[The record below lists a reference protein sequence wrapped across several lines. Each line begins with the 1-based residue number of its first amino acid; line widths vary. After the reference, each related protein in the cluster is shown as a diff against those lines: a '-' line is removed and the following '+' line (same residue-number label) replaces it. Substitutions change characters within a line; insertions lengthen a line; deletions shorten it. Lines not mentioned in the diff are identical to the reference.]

1 MSRSDKADGDG
12 MSRTAQELIYTK
24 VVPPTWMGGQIGR
37 EALLARLDAA
47 LHRRLTLIHAPA
59 GYGKTS
65 LLSQWR
71 ERLKHQSALIAWLT
85 LEKEDGDRKRL
96 AQYLWLALDMDGA
109 DVDTPRGGDDAPK
122 PLDMP
127 PRAALSAIINRL
139 VKETRP
145 AVLIFDDFHRAEGPD
160 VADFLQGFIRLAP
173 DNCHFVIASRD
184 YPQLGQSV
192 LAAEEQLLDFG
203 VEDLKFSVSETEAL
217 LKRNDDLKLDDG
229 DVRRIFKR
237 TEGWPIAL
245 QLTSLSL
252 RGGAD
257 HRRIVESFSGPS
269 SELARYL
276 SEQVLLALPPDVQE
290 IVTRTALI
298 DHLTGDVVNMLCERE
313 DGWLVLEQLEHQG
326 VFLTPLSA
334 DRRAYRYHQLFA
346 EYLRER
352 LSRCDGARFR
362 ALHRT
367 AAEWFAATGRVAEA
381 VNHAAQAE
389 DDDLLASILDD
400 AGGWRLIPEGRME
413 IISFGLDRLSPS
425 LIAAR
430 PRLALA
436 NVYLEIKRGEMKAAR
451 ADYDRFV
458 ADAAGADLSADLWTE
473 IRLVGDVLTEYEDA
487 PVTLED
493 LLEREALIRTLPSND
508 HLMLGNV
515 CESLGAKY
523 FLGGWLERA
532 LEPILAARAHH
543 QALDSLYSDLFTRF
557 LEARI
562 KRAQGRLDEASS
574 VLETAR
580 ELIESNFGA
589 RSDLAANC
597 AAYQAELLY
606 EQDRL
611 PEAQALLDWALPH
624 MEQSDGW
631 FDVYA
636 VAFFT
641 AARAA
646 AAESS
651 LDEARAMIAR
661 ARRVAG
667 QRRLRQLELL
677 SDLCELDLLINLRWD
692 DVAAR
697 RYADDIGLDALADDM
712 AEESPVY
719 RQVAV
724 AASLCRAKL
733 ALVERR
739 ERAALEELSRLKGW
753 ASQHGA
759 GRLLIDIA
767 ILTACAHRLAGAAM
781 RAQSQFDDAVG
792 MAMFQGL
799 VRPFVDSRRFIRLAP
814 ESVHR
819 RSRQVD
825 RFRDQF
831 LQGIRKSLARQ
842 LPRDGEQGLLNDA
855 EVTILEHLNCGY
867 TNKEIARLI
876 DMSPDTVKYRLK
888 SVFRKLGVNKRRDA
902 VRVSRERGL
911 IDGLKDQSSGIG

>member
-1 MSRSDKADGDG
+1 MSE
-12 MSRTAQELIYTK
+12 TAQELIFTK
-24 VVPPTWMGGQIGR
+24 VAPPSWMGGQIGR
-37 EALLARLDAA
+37 ESLLARLDGA
-47 LHRRLTLIHAPA
+47 LNRRLTLIHAPA

-71 ERLKHQSALIAWLT
+71 QRLRHQSALIAWLT
-85 LEKEDGDRKRL
+85 LEKDDGDRKRL
-96 AQYLWLALDMDGA
+96 AQYVWLALEVDGA
-109 DVDTPRGGDDAPK
+109 DVVAPRGGEDANT

-139 VKETRP
+139 AKEARP
-145 AVLIFDDFHRAEGPD
+145 AVLIFDDFHRAENPD
-160 VADFLQGFIRLAP
+160 VADFLQTFIRLAP
-173 DNCHFVIASRD
+173 ENCHFVIASRD
-184 YPQLGQSV
+184 HPQLGQSV
-192 LAAEEQLLDFG
+192 LAAEEQLLEFG

-217 LKRNDDLKLDDG
+217 LKRNNDVELDDG
-229 DVRRIFKR
+229 DVQRIFQR

-252 RGGAD
+252 QRGVG
-257 HRRIVESFSGPS
+257 HKRMVESFSGPS

-276 SEQVLLALPPDVQE
+276 SEQVLLALPPDMQE
-290 IVTRTALI
+290 VVTRTALL
-298 DHLTGDVVNMLCERE
+298 DHLTGDAVNMLCERE
-313 DGWLVLEQLEHQG
+313 DGWLVLERLEHQG

-334 DRRAYRYHQLFA
+334 DRQAWRYHQLFA

-352 LSRCDGARFR
+352 LARCDNARFR
-362 ALHRT
+362 SLHRT
-367 AAEWFAATGRVAEA
+367 AANWFAAGGRVAQA
-381 VNHAAQAE
+381 ANHAVQAE
-389 DDDLLASILDD
+389 DDELLAAILDD

-436 NVYLEIKRGEMKAAR
+436 NVYLGIKRGEMKAAR

-458 ADAAGADLSADLWTE
+458 AQAEDADLSADLWTE

-493 LLEREALIRTLPSND
+493 LLERESLVRTLPADD

-523 FLGGWLERA
+523 YLGGWLERA

-543 QALDSLYSDLFTRF
+543 QALGSLYSDLFTRF

-562 KRAQGRLDEASS
+562 RRAQGRLNDAWS

-580 ELIESNFGA
+580 ELIEYNFGD

-597 AAYQAELLY
+597 AAYRADLFY

-611 PEAQALLDWALPH
+611 AEASALLEWALPH

-636 VAFFT
+636 AAFFT

-646 AAESS
+646 AADGT
-651 LDEARAMIAR
+651 LDEAHAVIAR
-661 ARRVAG
+661 ARQVAES
-667 QRRLRQLELL
+667 RRLRQLELL
-677 SDLCELDLLINLRWD
+677 ADLTELDLLVNQRRND
-692 DVAAR
+692 TAAR
-697 RYADDIGLDALADDM
+697 RYADRIGLDALADDM

-724 AASLCRAKL
+724 AACLCRAKL
-733 ALVERR
+733 ALAERR
-739 ERAALEELSRLKGW
+739 EQAALAELECLRSW

-767 ILTACAHRLAGAAM
+767 ILSACAHRHAGEAA

-792 MAMFQGL
+792 MAMFQGV
-799 VRPFVDSRRFIRLAP
+799 VRPFVDARRFIRLAP
-814 ESVHR
+814 ETAR
-819 RSRQVD
+819 RGTRQVD

-831 LQGIRKSLARQ
+831 LETVRRSLIRQR
-842 LPRDGEQGLLNDA
+842 PRDGEQGLLNDA
-855 EVTILEHLNCGY
+855 EVAILEHLNCGY

-876 DMSPDTVKYRLK
+876 GMSPDTVKYRLK

-911 IDGLKDQSSGIG
+911 VENAQWERRARRD